1 MNDVATST
9 SGAPA
14 SARRWGP
21 FRCLLA
27 NRDLVTQLVRREV
40 AGRYRGSM
48 LGILWSLVNPMLML
62 AVYTFVF
69 AVVFKARWTDEAAG
83 GNVSFA
89 ATLFVG
95 LIVFGIFSE
104 CVVRAPNLVV
114 SQPNYVKK
122 VVFPLEVL
130 PWVSMFAALFHA
142 AISVVV
148 LLVLLLMTLGG
159 IPPTALLLPLVALPV
174 VLWTMGLSWLLSSL
188 GVFLRDIGQI
198 VSAVT
203 TTLLFLTPIFF
214 PASALPPLIQR
225 VSHLNPLLLPVE
237 QARATVIFGHM
248 IDWSAYLVSLMVS
261 IAAMYAGYWWFMRTR
276 RAFADVV

>member
-1 MNDVATST
+1 MSDRLSST
-9 SGAPA
+9 HGSPG
-14 SARRWGP
+14 SARPWGP
-21 FRCLLA
+21 FRCLFA

-40 AGRYRGSM
+40 TGRYRGSM

-69 AVVFKARWTDEAAG
+69 AVVFKARWTDGTGG

-95 LIVFGIFSE
+95 LIVFGIFAE
-104 CVVRAPNLVV
+104 CVSRASTLVV
-114 SQPNYVKK
+114 NQPSYVKK

-130 PWVSMFAALFHA
+130 PWVSMCAALFHA
-142 AISVVV
+142 AISVMV
-148 LLVLLLMTLGG
+148 LLVLLLVTQGG
-159 IPPTALLLPLVALPV
+159 IPPTALLLPLVAVPV
-174 VLWTMGLSWLLSSL
+174 VLWTMGLSWFLSSI
-188 GVFLRDIGQI
+188 GVFLRDIGQV

-214 PASALPPLIQR
+214 PASALPPFMQR
-225 VSHLNPLLLPVE
+225 VSHLNPLLVPVE
-237 QARATVIFGHM
+237 QARATVIFGRM
-248 IDWSAYLVSLMVS
+248 IDWNAYLMSLGVSLM
-261 IAAMYAGYWWFMRTR
+261 AMYAGYWWFMRTR